1 MVTHFME
8 FILSTN
14 LLTSSLLCFAF
25 VILSV
30 GILSPIISFVFAVG
44 WAFVD
49 DKGSIGDNWFITKVL
64 GFLPN
69 PNPYEIRGKVGDYHV
84 FNKDTGKYHYRI
96 FNSNRT
102 QGMMDH
108 DTRCYD
114 QEVAERKIEKL
125 MKYNFDYY
133 FVGVGLLSFL
143 AVLIALLLHFQF
155 WPVLYILSL
164 VGSIWGVRSL
174 RRFQKKGIEMMKQFK
189 EHTEKSAEEAHKE

>member
-30 GILSPIISFVFAVG
+30 GLLSPIISFVFAVG

-64 GFLPN
+64 GFIPRD
-69 PNPYEIRGKVGDYHV
+69 NPYEIHEDPHGFYVYH
-84 FNKDTGKYHYRI
+84 TGTLQYHYTYGADTYRSKDNDSRHHTKANAELRI
-96 FNSNRT
+96 KVLTNSST
-102 QGMMDH
+102 
-108 DTRCYD
+108 
-114 QEVAERKIEKL
+114 L
-125 MKYNFDYY
+125 DYLIS
-133 FVGVGLLSFL
+133 VGLLSFL